1 MLMGFAMIFSTNSHA
16 KLIFCV
22 DITKNISKVDKPVTV
37 IRKYSLTKKIE
48 CKQIANNYSFEIDK
62 KSPVYKNIKKEFKKR
77 SNGSRPRNKNYTL
90 DEFKAL
96 VGSQSFYLFTNNDD
110 VLITTTA
117 QASVDKKSLDLLKQQ
132 VEWRVWVKHVD
143 KDYKNQKP
151 YVGKS
156 DYIIYDIKKEKY
168 FINPNNPKEE
178 AIFFAKAK
186 CQRDNP
192 KNPDGCLIDKINE
205 SSINTRKTNSYDRP
219 TET

>member
-1 MLMGFAMIFSTNSHA
+1 MKRLLSYLFIVTGFVMMFSTNSHA

-96 VGSQSFYLFTNNDD
+96 VGSQNFYLF
-110 VLITTTA
+110 
-117 QASVDKKSLDLLKQQ
+117 K
-132 VEWRVWVKHVD
+132 R
-143 KDYKNQKP
+143 
-151 YVGKS
+151 
-156 DYIIYDIKKEKY
+156 
-168 FINPNNPKEE
+168 IN
-178 AIFFAKAK
+178 I
-186 CQRDNP
+186 
-192 KNPDGCLIDKINE
+192 
-205 SSINTRKTNSYDRP
+205 SSK
-219 TET
+219 